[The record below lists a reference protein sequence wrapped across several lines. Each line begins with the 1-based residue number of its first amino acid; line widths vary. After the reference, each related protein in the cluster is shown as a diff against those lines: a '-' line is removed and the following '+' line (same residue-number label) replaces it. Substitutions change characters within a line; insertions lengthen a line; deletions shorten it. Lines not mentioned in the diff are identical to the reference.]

1 MEYWS
6 IGVLEYWSVGAFEH
20 WSSREPSALSSGRH
34 FRFDSKGNDPR
45 NRPVC
50 GPTRSITSLLHYS
63 NAPSLQYS
71 VFPFSR
77 AFSLC
82 LPALNRQSSALA
94 RKGLMR
100 HGSVLSLP
108 VLQPVMKTRKVPR
121 ECSPSL
127 LSGKR
132 RWRLFHWISRRTE
145 RGGAKIID

>member
-1 MEYWS
+1 MEFQRT
-6 IGVLEYWSVGAFEH
+6 ICPQQ
-20 WSSREPSALSSGRH
+20 RRH

-45 NRPVC
+45 NRLVC
-50 GPTRSITSLLHYS
+50 GPKRSITSLLHYS

-71 VFPFSR
+71 VSPFTPLLPIVFR
-77 AFSLC
+77 AFSRC
-82 LPALNRQSSALA
+82 LPALNSQSSALA

-100 HGSVLSLP
+100 DGSVLSLP

-145 RGGAKIID
+145 RGGAKIN